1 MRHRKIALIGVAN
14 GFGAGDRGCQDG
26 PEFLRTNKI
35 LNDLGRTG
43 NDIHWDETIRLT
55 QQPEPDAV
63 TAVRDISQR
72 LAVTVAKHLAAGDFP
87 LVIGGDHSCAI
98 GTWSGVRAHLIAT
111 AGVDARF
118 GLIWIDA
125 HMDSHTPR
133 TSPSQNIHGMPL
145 ACLMGYGEP
154 QLTEIASPSPKLRP
168 EDICLIGVRSFE
180 WGELELLQTLGVRIY
195 FMDEV
200 HRRGMSAVLDE
211 ARCHV
216 SQATVGYGISM
227 DMDVLDPR
235 EEPGVG
241 TPVPDGLL
249 REEVT
254 DALASIHGDPL
265 LLAFEI
271 VEYNPYHDLHLSTA
285 QAVHD
290 LCLSLVQD
298 ID

>member
-1 MRHRKIALIGVAN
+1 MRHRKIAVIGVAS
-14 GFGAGDRGCQDG
+14 GYGAGDRGCQDG
-26 PEFLRTNKI
+26 PEVLRTIEI
-35 LNDLGRTG
+35 LKDLDRTG
-43 NDIHWDETIRLT
+43 NDFRWDETIRLT
-55 QQPEPDAV
+55 QQPEPEPM

-72 LAVTVAKHLAAGDFP
+72 LAFTVAEHLAAGDFP

-98 GTWSGVRAHLIAT
+98 GTWSGVRAHLNTTVGA
-111 AGVDARF
+111 DARL

-154 QLTEIASPSPKLRP
+154 QLTEIASASPKLRP
-168 EDICLIGVRSFE
+168 RDVCLIGVRSFE
-180 WGELELLQTLGVRIY
+180 WGEADLLLTLGVRVY

-200 HRRGMSAVLDE
+200 RRRGMSAVFDE
-211 ARCHV
+211 ARSHV
-216 SQATVGYGISM
+216 SQVTVGYGISI
-227 DMDVLDPR
+227 DLDVLDPL

-241 TPVPDGLL
+241 TPAPNGLL

-254 DALASIHGDPL
+254 EALASIHNDQL

-271 VEYNPYHDLHLSTA
+271 VEYNPYHDLHFTTA

-290 LCLSLVQD
+290 LCRSLIQD
-298 ID
+298 PR